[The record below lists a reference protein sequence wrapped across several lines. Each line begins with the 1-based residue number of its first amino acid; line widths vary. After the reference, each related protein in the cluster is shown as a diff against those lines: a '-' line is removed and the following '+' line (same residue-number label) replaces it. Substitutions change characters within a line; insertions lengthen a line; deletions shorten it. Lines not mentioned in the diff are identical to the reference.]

1 MDFEELYDEEES
13 LEFEEDEDEAEVN
26 EEESAFLTEVNLDEE
41 ADLDSQLLDEG
52 HDDLGLAGVPE
63 HGLTFEDWLEPQ
75 ADEELS
81 DPIEEP
87 EGAVA
92 GIDIEEDPFI
102 ALSGTHEVEPFTGYE
117 EFYEVHGSPIED
129 MDLWDMQDDPCS
141 CAVATTNMMFRSLG
155 LDPGEDVIADVFEE
169 MGIYDPAWG
178 TDPYL
183 IDDVINELA
192 EHADLDVQA
201 TEISGF
207 DEEDLS
213 ELLDAG
219 VRPLVGVDS
228 GELYDDDYVPPDTG
242 HAVQVTGLIESP
254 EGDFVV
260 INDPGFPEGAGQTI
274 PLNRFM
280 AAADDFG
287 FSAVS
292 LTVA

>member
-1 MDFEELYDEEES
+1 
-13 LEFEEDEDEAEVN
+13 
-26 EEESAFLTEVNLDEE
+26 
-41 ADLDSQLLDEG
+41 
-52 HDDLGLAGVPE
+52 
-63 HGLTFEDWLEPQ
+63 
-75 ADEELS
+75 
-81 DPIEEP
+81 
-87 EGAVA
+87 
-92 GIDIEEDPFI
+92 
-102 ALSGTHEVEPFTGYE
+102 
-117 EFYEVHGSPIED
+117 
-129 MDLWDMQDDPCS
+129 MDLWDLQDDPCS

-155 LDPGEDVIADVFEE
+155 LDPGEDAIADVFEE
-169 MGIYDPAWG
+169 MGIYDPATG
-178 TDPYL
+178 TNPFL

-192 EHADLDVQA
+192 EHEDLDIQA

-207 DEEDLS
+207 DEEDLGD
-213 ELLDAG
+213 LLDAG

-228 GELYDDDYVPPDTG
+228 GELYDDSYVPPDTG